1 MKDITNYQNE
11 QELGYKLVEK
21 FLELAKEYKNK
32 NVILNESLF
41 EIYQLEGNRHYIIEM
56 LIIQDK
62 NACKITASIPNE
74 NENIDINSITCSVK
88 TDETTIDEMKE
99 QDLSRYYK
107 YFDLAVK
114 ELENAELVGDCD
126 PKRCEERII
135 TGQGWIRRIPARKN
149 GFLIK

>member
-11 QELGYKLVEK
+11 QEIGYKLVEK

-32 NVILNESLF
+32 NVVLNESFF
-41 EIYQLEGNRHYIIEM
+41 EIYQLEGNEHYIIEM
-56 LIIQDK
+56 QIIQD
-62 NACKITASIPNE
+62 NNVCKITASIPNE

-107 YFDLAVK
+107 LAIR

-149 GFLIK
+149 SSLVK